1 MSRRIWLAGARRR
14 RELRRQRRSLA
25 RVLAAARS
33 LPGYRRH
40 LADWAPGDDPYAGLR
55 MLPVLERDAVQD
67 HPGAYHHPGVRSLAL
82 TSSGSTGVPLSLSLD
97 RRARWRRRRQY
108 GLFFLTNGWL
118 PWRRSVSLK
127 LAVDPSAR
135 LGSGILDRTVL
146 SRRKVVSVLEPLD
159 RQFEAVRSA
168 DPEILHGLPS
178 ALEQIAIRAH
188 ATGWR
193 PRGLRRIFTVSEA
206 LTPATRELLESALG
220 APVLDSYAAS
230 EALVGWECGRGGGIH
245 VLEGNVVVEVLTD
258 DGEPAAPG
266 AVGHVVITALDNRAM
281 PLLRYAIGDLALAP
295 SAERCTCGR
304 AGILIPRVLGRRVPM
319 FEVGGEL
326 VSPWGMI
333 ARMYELRGI
342 GQFQLV
348 QQAPDSLLALIRRD
362 ATGEPVD
369 RAAVAALAAA
379 ELGDSVRVEVRE
391 VERIDTGERGKAAPA
406 LIRAGDEPRR

>member
-67 HPGAYHHPGVRSLAL
+67 HPAAYHHPGVRSLAL

-108 GLFFLTNGWL
+108 GLFFLTQRLAAVAPVGQ
-118 PWRRSVSLK
+118 PQARRRSLR
-127 LAVDPSAR
+127 AAR
-135 LGSGILDRTVL
+135 LGDPRPDGALTPRRSSRYSSPSTVS
-146 SRRKVVSVLEPLD
+146 SRPC
-159 RQFEAVRSA
+159 VRA

-230 EALVGWECGRGGGIH
+230 EALVGWECGRGRGH
-245 VLEGNVVVEVLTD
+245 PRAR
-258 DGEPAAPG
+258 GERRRRGADRRRRAGRPGRGRPRRDHGPRQPRDAAAALRDRRPRPG
-266 AVGHVVITALDNRAM
+266 AERRALHLRSRRHPDPARPRPAGPDVRGRRRA
-281 PLLRYAIGDLALAP
+281 RLALGDDRP
-295 SAERCTCGR
+295 HVR
-304 AGILIPRVLGRRVPM
+304 A
-319 FEVGGEL
+319 
-326 VSPWGMI
+326 
-333 ARMYELRGI
+333 
-342 GQFQLV
+342 
-348 QQAPDSLLALIRRD
+348 
-362 ATGEPVD
+362 
-369 RAAVAALAAA
+369 
-379 ELGDSVRVEVRE
+379 
-391 VERIDTGERGKAAPA
+391 
-406 LIRAGDEPRR
+406 PRRSASSSSCSRPPTASSR